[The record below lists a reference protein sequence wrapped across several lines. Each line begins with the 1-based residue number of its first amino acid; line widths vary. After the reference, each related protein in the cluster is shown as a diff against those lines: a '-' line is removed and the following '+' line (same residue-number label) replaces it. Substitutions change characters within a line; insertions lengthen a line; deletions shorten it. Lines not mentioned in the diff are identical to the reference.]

1 MCKNT
6 RISGLQFG
14 LIASLLNMSTSST
27 LYSEMPWVIFCC
39 RDDKDVKILPGN
51 ILSEGKKMRT
61 SWEIVLQFW
70 IHSRY
75 WLFFTESRQN
85 YLCCVLRNREGSGIF
100 FREGCTRLLLYF
112 NTNKPHRFF
121 GRIRVVLENRR
132 SSQGGGGA
140 AHPLHPPPRSAP
152 AKRFAHTL
160 SIVSLNLV

>member
-6 RISGLQFG
+6 RISGLKFG
-14 LIASLLNMSTSST
+14 LIASLLNMSTSPT

-70 IHSRY
+70 SHSRY

-85 YLCCVLRNREGSGIF
+85 YLCCVLRNRGGSGIF
-100 FREGCTRLLLYF
+100 FRDGCTRLLLYF

-121 GRIRVVLENRR
+121 WQNTSCIRKPQVI
-132 SSQGGGGA
+132 SGGGGLRTPCTL
-140 AHPLHPPPRSAP
+140 PLDLPLRNGSHIRC
-152 AKRFAHTL
+152 L
-160 SIVSLNLV
+160 LCQ

>member
-6 RISGLQFG
+6 RISGLKFG
-14 LIASLLNMSTSST
+14 LIASQLNMSTSPT

-39 RDDKDVKILPGN
+39 REDKDVKILPGN

-70 IHSRY
+70 SHSRY

-85 YLCCVLRNREGSGIF
+85 YLCCVLRNRGGSGIF

-112 NTNKPHRFF
+112 NTNKPHSFF
-121 GRIRVVLENRR
+121 FWQNTSRIRKPQVI
-132 SSQGGGGA
+132 SGA
-140 AHPLHPPPRSAP
+140 VRTPCTLPLDLPLRNGLH
-152 AKRFAHTL
+152 KRCL
-160 SIVSLNLV
+160 LCR

>member
-6 RISGLQFG
+6 RISGLRFG
-14 LIASLLNMSTSST
+14 LYASLLNMSTSPT

-70 IHSRY
+70 SHSRY
-75 WLFFTESRQN
+75 WLFFTESRQT
-85 YLCCVLRNREGSGIF
+85 YLCCVLRNRGGSGIF
-100 FREGCTRLLLYF
+100 FRKGCTRLLLYF

-121 GRIRVVLENRR
+121 WQNTSCIRKPQVI
-132 SSQGGGGA
+132 SGWGGA

-160 SIVSLNLV
+160 STVSVTLV

>member
-6 RISGLQFG
+6 RISGLKFG
-14 LIASLLNMSTSST
+14 LIASLLNMSTSPT

-70 IHSRY
+70 SHSRY

-85 YLCCVLRNREGSGIF
+85 YLCCVLRNRGGSGIF
-100 FREGCTRLLLYF
+100 FREGGALVSCSTSTPI
-112 NTNKPHRFF
+112 NHIVFF
-121 GRIRVVLENRR
+121 GRIPVVLENRR
-132 SSQGGGGA
+132 SSQGGGGLRTPCTL
-140 AHPLHPPPRSAP
+140 PLDLPLRNGLHIRC
-152 AKRFAHTL
+152 L
-160 SIVSLNLV
+160 LCQ

>member
-6 RISGLQFG
+6 RISGLKSG
-14 LIASLLNMSTSST
+14 LIASQLNMSTSST

-39 RDDKDVKILPGN
+39 RDDKDVEILPGN

-70 IHSRY
+70 SHSRY

-85 YLCCVLRNREGSGIF
+85 YLCCVLRNRGGSGIF

-121 GRIRVVLENRR
+121 WQNTSCIRKPQVI
-132 SSQGGGGA
+132 SGGGA

-160 SIVSLNLV
+160 STVSVNLV